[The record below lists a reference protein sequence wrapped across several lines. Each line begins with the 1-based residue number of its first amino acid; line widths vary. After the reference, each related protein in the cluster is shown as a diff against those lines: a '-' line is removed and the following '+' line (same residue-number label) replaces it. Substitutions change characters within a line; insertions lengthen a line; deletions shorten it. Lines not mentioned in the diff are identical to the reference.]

1 MKFHVEYTSA
11 NRQSKFDTDDGTT
24 VKDVFVRVNDEITAS
39 VNVTAASPL
48 PITVRITELA
58 DEAQASPRR
67 KPQMQH
73 LEDGFGGR
81 AKRPKV
87 PKRT

>member
-1 MKFHVEYTSA
+1 MKFHVTYKFAKKESE
-11 NRQSKFDTDDGTT
+11 FDTDEGTT
-24 VKDVFVRVNDEITAS
+24 VKEVFERVSDEITTS
-39 VNVTAASPL
+39 VNVTGDSPL
-48 PITVRITELA
+48 PIAVRITELA
-58 DEAQASPRR
+58 EQTGASSPR
-67 KPQMQH
+67 KPQVQH